1 MVLDL
6 KLRNKN
12 KTNKN
17 TITMAKATESETG
30 KVYVVTGAN
39 KGIGLCI
46 VRGLCKNKGEADVVY
61 LCSR

>member
-1 MVLDL
+1 
-6 KLRNKN
+6 
-12 KTNKN
+12 
-17 TITMAKATESETG
+17 MAKATESETG